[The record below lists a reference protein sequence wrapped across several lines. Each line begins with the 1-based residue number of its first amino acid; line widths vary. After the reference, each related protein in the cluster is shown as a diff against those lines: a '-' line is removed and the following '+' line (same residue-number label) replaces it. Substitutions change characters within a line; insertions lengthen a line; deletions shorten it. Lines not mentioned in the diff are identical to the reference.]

1 MRLQRVVTNAPG
13 AIVFFSAEFTIR
25 SYKVSRSVNKSD
37 TVANIRIVTSLTSS
51 RVSKGCIRGI
61 LGGIVTVVTEQ
72 AAARYYTLV

>member
-51 RVSKGCIRGI
+51 RVSKDAS
-61 LGGIVTVVTEQ
+61 GGFWGE
-72 AAARYYTLV
+72 LLL